1 PAIERLVR
9 RVAVLLYHGHVHTAE
24 HETTVSVQH
33 VLAEPHPAF
42 SRTAHPPR
50 HNDNPAQHTPNSRPN
65 LPPSV
70 GLFGGTPTSGLPPT
84 AALPAGGIWTS
95 AVASSSSSAVP
106 AAGPLPPMVLDRS
119 APPATVPDGLP
130 VGTTIHELHRSY
142 RNPYFEMH
150 RQAFPNARTFATN
163 AAASNFGGRYWT
175 SHVRGLDPAMKLAL
189 RHYTNMPDA
198 PWFPTWPYTPSY
210 LEINALS
217 RDNFAGTPKP
227 YHLAEEVSQRFDPI
241 GENGNYLTQNRN
253 GKGTRIVRGEDFL
266 LGAFQVTQQDLLA
279 LSAALR
285 SRPVPE
291 DLVVT
296 KAVPH
301 DYISK
306 PWEQCV
312 GHVFSDASFMSTSLG
327 PPGVID
333 HPVVLHLLVP
343 RGAPALYIAGVS
355 WFPAERELLLD
366 RGQRWRAMSV
376 EQREGKIHVL
386 GEILVA

>member
-1 PAIERLVR
+1 
-9 RVAVLLYHGHVHTAE
+9 
-24 HETTVSVQH
+24 
-33 VLAEPHPAF
+33 
-42 SRTAHPPR
+42 
-50 HNDNPAQHTPNSRPN
+50 
-65 LPPSV
+65 
-70 GLFGGTPTSGLPPT
+70 
-84 AALPAGGIWTS
+84 
-95 AVASSSSSAVP
+95 
-106 AAGPLPPMVLDRS
+106 MVLDRS

-130 VGTTIHELHRSY
+130 AGTAIHELHRSY
-142 RNPYFEMH
+142 RNPYAEMH
-150 RQAFPNARTFATN
+150 RQAFPNARTFTTN

-175 SHVRGLDPAMKLAL
+175 SHIRKLDPAIKLAL
-189 RHYTNMPDA
+189 RHYTNVPDT
-198 PWFPTWPYTPSY
+198 PWFPTWPYLPSY

-217 RDNFAGTPKP
+217 RDYFVGTPMP
-227 YHLAEEVSQRFDPI
+227 YHLAEEISQRFDPI
-241 GENGNYLTQNRN
+241 GETGNYLTQNRN
-253 GKGTRIVRGEDFL
+253 GQGSRIVRGDEFL
-266 LGAFQVTQQDLLA
+266 RGAFQATQQDLLA

-285 SRPVPE
+285 SRPVPQ

-296 KAVPH
+296 KGVPH
-301 DYISK
+301 GYISI

-312 GHVFSDASFMSTSLG
+312 GYVFSDTSFMSTSLG
-327 PPGVID
+327 PPGMND